1 MKIATTVLALF
12 VSLPF
17 TGPAAAQSRPFHLQL
32 EANPSAP
39 FPWLG
44 KFGSVDLHVYQG
56 GVRAEALWLNA
67 FSANRAKFVTVENPL
82 GRAYVELPV
91 VEIAPTLAKLAGKNA
106 GVERAAV
113 ATLAKPLHGKV
124 GGVDATRYRL
134 MYGPQAW
141 VDVWTTAAIPENPQ
155 LRALVQE
162 FVRGVSPASA
172 ELSKKIPG
180 TPLYVELNFRR
191 FKKVPVLT
199 LKSLTFEAGDEAEAL
214 KLGALYFR
222 APILDALLKR

>member
-1 MKIATTVLALF
+1 MKIATVALALF
-12 VSLPF
+12 VALPL
-17 TGPAAAQSRPFHLQL
+17 PLAAQSRPYHLQL
-32 EANPSAP
+32 EANPAAAL
-39 FPWLG
+39 PWLG

-91 VEIAPTLAKLAGKNA
+91 AEIAPTLAKLAGKDA

-113 ATLAKPLHGKV
+113 ATLAKPLQGKV
-124 GGVDATRYRL
+124 GGIDATRYRL

-141 VDVWTTAAIPENPQ
+141 IDVWTTATVPENPQ

-180 TPLYVELNFRR
+180 MPLYVELNFRR

-199 LKSLTFEAGDEAEAL
+199 MKSLTFEAGDEAEAL